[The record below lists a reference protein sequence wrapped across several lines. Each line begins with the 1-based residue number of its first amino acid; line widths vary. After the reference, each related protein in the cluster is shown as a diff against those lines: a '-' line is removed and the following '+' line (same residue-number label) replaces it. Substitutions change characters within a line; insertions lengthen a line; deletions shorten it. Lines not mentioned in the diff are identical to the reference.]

1 MVKNPELAGKGV
13 ARNTFALF
21 MEPNYSEVLKVPE
34 GIPVEIVTDKK
45 AYKIPA
51 LKDRWSNGMTFKE
64 FHKTT
69 IKYYS

>member
-1 MVKNPELAGKGV
+1 MKNPELAGKGV

-21 MEPNYSEVLKVPE
+21 MEPSYSEVLSIPK
-34 GIPVEIVTDKK
+34 GIPVEEVTEKK

-51 LKDRWSNGMTFKE
+51 LKDRWSNGITFKD
-64 FHKTT
+64 FHQTT